1 MGRKTKRRRKK
12 NKKRTRK
19 RKKRR
24 TKKKKSMKAT
34 IGILTVPLSGRNS
47 KASRSAVPGVEWIFG
62 PVPDSDFSNETRN
75 DFSDVPLY

>member
-1 MGRKTKRRRKK
+1 LIAFAMLAFVFLLFGYLLYDAVYK
-12 NKKRTRK
+12 
-19 RKKRR
+19 
-24 TKKKKSMKAT
+24 
-34 IGILTVPLSGRNS
+34 GGRNS